1 MDVSR
6 RAEEV
11 TSFLVMDI
19 LEEANRLSKEGMD
32 IIHLEVGEP
41 DFPTPQCVVDAAKK
55 AMEEGK
61 THYTHSLGL
70 PELRDAIAE
79 HYKLSYHVRVDPN
92 RILIT
97 SGSSPA
103 LMIAYAAILDPG
115 SDIIMSDPCYAC
127 YPNFARI
134 FSANVRSVPLKK
146 GDMFQLDPDDVIAS
160 VGGQTRAI
168 MINSPANPTGVIM
181 DVDHMKAIAN
191 IGPLV
196 ISDEIYHGLVYEGR
210 EHTILEFTDNAIVI
224 NGFSKKYAMTGW
236 RIGWMVLPEYLVR
249 PAQKIQQNLMICA
262 PSIAQWA
269 AIAALRDAKDDVE
282 RMRDTFAARRKV
294 MLEQMHVHGFNVE
307 VVPTGAFYV
316 LVSMKSISVDSY
328 ALAFDILR
336 NTGVGVT
343 PGIDFG
349 RGAEGY
355 IRFSYAA
362 SSEDI
367 VQGIDRVGGYI
378 KSL

>member
-1 MDVSR
+1 
-6 RAEEV
+6 
-11 TSFLVMDI
+11 
-19 LEEANRLSKEGMD
+19 
-32 IIHLEVGEP
+32 
-41 DFPTPQCVVDAAKK
+41 
-55 AMEEGK
+55 
-61 THYTHSLGL
+61 
-70 PELRDAIAE
+70 
-79 HYKLSYHVRVDPN
+79 
-92 RILIT
+92 
-97 SGSSPA
+97 
-103 LMIAYAAILDPG
+103 
-115 SDIIMSDPCYAC
+115 
-127 YPNFARI
+127 
-134 FSANVRSVPLKK
+134 
-146 GDMFQLDPDDVIAS
+146 
-160 VGGQTRAI
+160 
-168 MINSPANPTGVIM
+168 
-181 DVDHMKAIAN
+181 
-191 IGPLV
+191 
-196 ISDEIYHGLVYEGR
+196 
-210 EHTILEFTDNAIVI
+210 
-224 NGFSKKYAMTGW
+224 MTGW

-269 AIAALRDAKDDVE
+269 AIAALRDAKDDVD

-294 MLEQMHVHGFNVE
+294 MLEQMQVHGFNVE

-316 LVSMKSISVDSY
+316 LVNMKSISVDSY

-378 KSL
+378 KGL